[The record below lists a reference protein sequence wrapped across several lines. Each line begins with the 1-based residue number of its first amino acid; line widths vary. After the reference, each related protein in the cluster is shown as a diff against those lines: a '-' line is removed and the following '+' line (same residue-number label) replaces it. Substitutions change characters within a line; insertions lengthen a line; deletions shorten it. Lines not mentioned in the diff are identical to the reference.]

1 MKIAVPYDNGNVF
14 QHFGRTEAFKYYQVT
29 DGVVTAGEVISTN
42 GIGHEALAD
51 VLAEN
56 GADAVICG
64 GLGSG
69 AMNALTAAG
78 IQVISGAQGSTDE
91 AVQSFLRGEL
101 TCSEVNCNH
110 HHEEDPGCGGS
121 CGSGEDSCGN
131 GSEED
136 GCGCCGSEEDGCGCC
151 GSEEDGC
158 GCCDSEEGSCGCCGS
173 EEGSCGGGCGGCGHH
188 IPVEGKNVGARVR
201 VHYEGTLDDGTRFD
215 SSYERNEPLEFVCG
229 SGQMIHGFDQA
240 VAQMNVGEIVNV
252 RLEPEEAYGMPDPA
266 AVMVFRIRDLPGSE
280 NLVPG
285 QRVQLEADNGQIV
298 PVRVTARDG
307 ETITLDANHEMAGK
321 ALNFKIELVEIL

>member
-101 TCSEVNCNH
+101 TSSEVNCNH

-121 CGSGEDSCGN
+121 CGYGSEEDGCGSCGS
-131 GSEED
+131 GED

-151 GSEEDGC
+151 GSEE
-158 GCCDSEEGSCGCCGS
+158 
-173 EEGSCGGGCGGCGHH
+173 GGCGGCGHH

-266 AVMVFRIRDLPGSE
+266 AVMVFRIRDLPGSG

-298 PVRVTARDG
+298 PVRVTARDD

>member
-101 TCSEVNCNH
+101 TSSEVNCNH

-121 CGSGEDSCGN
+121 CGYGSEEDGCGSCGS
-131 GSEED
+131 GED
-136 GCGCCGSEEDGCGCC
+136 GCGCCGSE
-151 GSEEDGC
+151 
-158 GCCDSEEGSCGCCGS
+158 
-173 EEGSCGGGCGGCGHH
+173 
-188 IPVEGKNVGARVR
+188 
-201 VHYEGTLDDGTRFD
+201 
-215 SSYERNEPLEFVCG
+215 
-229 SGQMIHGFDQA
+229 
-240 VAQMNVGEIVNV
+240 
-252 RLEPEEAYGMPDPA
+252 
-266 AVMVFRIRDLPGSE
+266 
-280 NLVPG
+280 
-285 QRVQLEADNGQIV
+285 
-298 PVRVTARDG
+298 
-307 ETITLDANHEMAGK
+307 
-321 ALNFKIELVEIL
+321 

>member
-101 TCSEVNCNH
+101 TSSEVNCNH

-121 CGSGEDSCGN
+121 CGY

-136 GCGCCGSEEDGCGCC
+136 GCGCCGSEE
-151 GSEEDGC
+151 
-158 GCCDSEEGSCGCCGS
+158 
-173 EEGSCGGGCGGCGHH
+173 GGCGGCGHH

-266 AVMVFRIRDLPGSE
+266 AVMVFRIRDLPGSG

-298 PVRVTARDG
+298 PVRVTARDD

>member
-121 CGSGEDSCGN
+121 CGSGEDSCGGGCGEDSCGY

-136 GCGCCGSEEDGCGCC
+136 GCGCCGSEE
-151 GSEEDGC
+151 
-158 GCCDSEEGSCGCCGS
+158 
-173 EEGSCGGGCGGCGHH
+173 GGCGGCGHH

-266 AVMVFRIRDLPGSE
+266 AVMVFRIRDLPGSG

-298 PVRVTARDG
+298 PVRVTARDD
-307 ETITLDANHEMAGK
+307 ETITLDARCSATPTTLPHSA
-321 ALNFKIELVEIL
+321 FS

>member
-121 CGSGEDSCGN
+121 CGSGEDSCGGGCGEDSCGY

-136 GCGCCGSEEDGCGCC
+136 GCGCCGSEE
-151 GSEEDGC
+151 
-158 GCCDSEEGSCGCCGS
+158 
-173 EEGSCGGGCGGCGHH
+173 GGCGGCGHH

-266 AVMVFRIRDLPGSE
+266 AVMVFRIKDLPGSG

-298 PVRVTARDG
+298 PVRVTARDD

>member
-121 CGSGEDSCGN
+121 CGSGEDSCGGGCGEDSCGN

-136 GCGCCGSEEDGCGCC
+136 GCGCCGSEEGG
-151 GSEEDGC
+151 
-158 GCCDSEEGSCGCCGS
+158 
-173 EEGSCGGGCGGCGHH
+173 CGGGCGGCGHH

-266 AVMVFRIRDLPGSE
+266 AVMVFRIKDLPGSG

-298 PVRVTARDG
+298 PVRVTARDD

>member
-121 CGSGEDSCGN
+121 CGY

-136 GCGCCGSEEDGCGCC
+136 GCGCCGSEEGG
-151 GSEEDGC
+151 
-158 GCCDSEEGSCGCCGS
+158 
-173 EEGSCGGGCGGCGHH
+173 CGGGCGGCGHH

-266 AVMVFRIRDLPGSE
+266 AVMVFRIRDLPGSG

-298 PVRVTARDG
+298 PVRVTARDD

>member
-158 GCCDSEEGSCGCCGS
+158 G
-173 EEGSCGGGCGGCGHH
+173 GCGHH

-266 AVMVFRIRDLPGSE
+266 AVMVFRIRDLPGSG

-298 PVRVTARDG
+298 PVRVTARDD

>member
-78 IQVISGAQGSTDE
+78 IQVISGAQGSTNE

-101 TCSEVNCNH
+101 TSSEVNCNH

-121 CGSGEDSCGN
+121 CGY

-136 GCGCCGSEEDGCGCC
+136 GCGCCGSEE
-151 GSEEDGC
+151 
-158 GCCDSEEGSCGCCGS
+158 
-173 EEGSCGGGCGGCGHH
+173 GGCGGCGHH

-266 AVMVFRIRDLPGSE
+266 AVMVFRIRDLPGSG

-298 PVRVTARDG
+298 PVRVTARDD

>member
-121 CGSGEDSCGN
+121 CGSGEDSCGGGCGEDSCGY

-136 GCGCCGSEEDGCGCC
+136 GCGCCGSEE
-151 GSEEDGC
+151 
-158 GCCDSEEGSCGCCGS
+158 
-173 EEGSCGGGCGGCGHH
+173 GGCGGCGHH

-266 AVMVFRIRDLPGSE
+266 AVMVFRIRDLPGSG

-298 PVRVTARDG
+298 PVRVTARDD

>member
-101 TCSEVNCNH
+101 TSSEVNCNH

-121 CGSGEDSCGN
+121 CGYGSEEDGCGSCGS
-131 GSEED
+131 GED

-151 GSEEDGC
+151 GSEEGGC
-158 GCCDSEEGSCGCCGS
+158 GCGGS
-173 EEGSCGGGCGGCGHH
+173 EEGGCGGGCGGCGHH
-188 IPVEGKNVGARVR
+188 IPAEGKNVGVRVR

-266 AVMVFRIRDLPGSE
+266 AVMVFRIRDLPGSG

-298 PVRVTARDG
+298 PVRVTARDD

>member
-121 CGSGEDSCGN
+121 CGSGEDSCGGGCGEDSCGY

-136 GCGCCGSEEDGCGCC
+136 GCGCCGSEE
-151 GSEEDGC
+151 
-158 GCCDSEEGSCGCCGS
+158 
-173 EEGSCGGGCGGCGHH
+173 GGCGGCGHH

-266 AVMVFRIRDLPGSE
+266 AVMVFRIKDLPGSE

-298 PVRVTARDG
+298 PVRVTARDD

>member
-121 CGSGEDSCGN
+121 CGSGEDSCGGGCGEDSCGY

-136 GCGCCGSEEDGCGCC
+136 GCGCCGSEE
-151 GSEEDGC
+151 
-158 GCCDSEEGSCGCCGS
+158 
-173 EEGSCGGGCGGCGHH
+173 GGCGGCGHH

-266 AVMVFRIRDLPGSE
+266 AVMVFRVRDLPGSG

-298 PVRVTARDG
+298 PVRVTARDD

>member
-101 TCSEVNCNH
+101 TSSEVNCNH

-121 CGSGEDSCGN
+121 CGYGSEEDGCGSCGS
-131 GSEED
+131 GED

-151 GSEEDGC
+151 GSEEGGC
-158 GCCDSEEGSCGCCGS
+158 GCGGS
-173 EEGSCGGGCGGCGHH
+173 EEGGCGGGCGGCGHH
-188 IPVEGKNVGARVR
+188 IPVEGKNVGVRVR

-298 PVRVTARDG
+298 PVRVTARDD

>member
-101 TCSEVNCNH
+101 TSSEVNCNH

-151 GSEEDGC
+151 GSEEGGC
-158 GCCDSEEGSCGCCGS
+158 GCGGS
-173 EEGSCGGGCGGCGHH
+173 EEGGCGGGCGGCGHH
-188 IPVEGKNVGARVR
+188 IPVEGKNVGVRVR

-298 PVRVTARDG
+298 PVRVTARDN

>member
-101 TCSEVNCNH
+101 TSSEVNCNH

-121 CGSGEDSCGN
+121 CGYGSEEDGCGSCGS
-131 GSEED
+131 GED

-151 GSEEDGC
+151 GSEE
-158 GCCDSEEGSCGCCGS
+158 
-173 EEGSCGGGCGGCGHH
+173 GGCGGCGRH
-188 IPVEGKNVGARVR
+188 IPVGGKNVGARVR
-201 VHYEGTLDDGTRFD
+201 VHYEGTLDDGTRCD

-266 AVMVFRIRDLPGSE
+266 AVMVFRIKDLPGSE

-298 PVRVTARDG
+298 PVRVTARDD

>member
-78 IQVISGAQGSTDE
+78 IQVISGAQGSTNE

-101 TCSEVNCNH
+101 TSSEVNCNH

-121 CGSGEDSCGN
+121 CGSGEDSCGGGCGEDSCGY

-136 GCGCCGSEEDGCGCC
+136 GCGCCGSEE
-151 GSEEDGC
+151 
-158 GCCDSEEGSCGCCGS
+158 
-173 EEGSCGGGCGGCGHH
+173 GGCGGCGHH

-266 AVMVFRIRDLPGSE
+266 AVMVFRIRDLPGSG

-298 PVRVTARDG
+298 PVRVTARDD

>member
-78 IQVISGAQGSTDE
+78 IQVISGAQGSTNE

-101 TCSEVNCNH
+101 TSSEVNCNH

-121 CGSGEDSCGN
+121 CGYGSEEDGCGSCGS
-131 GSEED
+131 GED

-151 GSEEDGC
+151 GSEEGGC
-158 GCCDSEEGSCGCCGS
+158 GCGGS
-173 EEGSCGGGCGGCGHH
+173 EEGGCGGGCGGCGHH
-188 IPVEGKNVGARVR
+188 IPVEGKNVGVRVR

-266 AVMVFRIRDLPGSE
+266 AVMVFRIRDLPGSG

-298 PVRVTARDG
+298 PVRVTARDD

>member
-121 CGSGEDSCGN
+121 CGSGEDSCGGGCGEDSCGY

-136 GCGCCGSEEDGCGCC
+136 GCGCCGSEE
-151 GSEEDGC
+151 
-158 GCCDSEEGSCGCCGS
+158 
-173 EEGSCGGGCGGCGHH
+173 GGCGGCGHH
-188 IPVEGKNVGARVR
+188 IPVEGKNVGVRVR

-266 AVMVFRIRDLPGSE
+266 AVMVFRIRDLPGSG

-298 PVRVTARDG
+298 PVRVTARDD

>member
-101 TCSEVNCNH
+101 TSSEVNCNH

-121 CGSGEDSCGN
+121 CGYGSEEDGCGSCGS
-131 GSEED
+131 GED
-136 GCGCCGSEEDGCGCC
+136 GCGCCGSEEDGCGC
-151 GSEEDGC
+151 G
-158 GCCDSEEGSCGCCGS
+158 GS
-173 EEGSCGGGCGGCGHH
+173 EEGGCGCGGSEEGGCGGGCGGCGHH
-188 IPVEGKNVGARVR
+188 IPVEGKNVGVRVR

-266 AVMVFRIRDLPGSE
+266 AVMVFRIRDLPGSG

-298 PVRVTARDG
+298 PVRVTARDD

>member
-121 CGSGEDSCGN
+121 CGSGEDSCGGGCGEDSCGY
-131 GSEED
+131 GSEEDGCGSCGSGED
-136 GCGCCGSEEDGCGCC
+136 GCGCCGSEE
-151 GSEEDGC
+151 
-158 GCCDSEEGSCGCCGS
+158 
-173 EEGSCGGGCGGCGHH
+173 GGCGGCGHH

-266 AVMVFRIRDLPGSE
+266 AVMVFRIRDLPGSG

-298 PVRVTARDG
+298 PVRVTARDD

>member
-101 TCSEVNCNH
+101 TSSEVNCNH

-121 CGSGEDSCGN
+121 CGYGSEEDGCGSCGS
-131 GSEED
+131 GED

-151 GSEEDGC
+151 GSEEGGC
-158 GCCDSEEGSCGCCGS
+158 GCGGS
-173 EEGSCGGGCGGCGHH
+173 EEGGCGGGCGGCGHH
-188 IPVEGKNVGARVR
+188 IPVEGKNVGVRVR

-266 AVMVFRIRDLPGSE
+266 AVMVFRIKDLPGSE

-298 PVRVTARDG
+298 PVRVTARDD

>member
-101 TCSEVNCNH
+101 TSSEVNCNH

-121 CGSGEDSCGN
+121 CGYGSEEDGCGSCGS
-131 GSEED
+131 GED
-136 GCGCCGSEEDGCGCC
+136 GCGCCGSEEGGCGC
-151 GSEEDGC
+151 G
-158 GCCDSEEGSCGCCGS
+158 GS
-173 EEGSCGGGCGGCGHH
+173 EEGGCGGGCGGCGHH
-188 IPVEGKNVGARVR
+188 IPVEGKNVGVRVR

-266 AVMVFRIRDLPGSE
+266 AVMVFRIRDLPGSG

-298 PVRVTARDG
+298 PVRVTARDD

>member
-121 CGSGEDSCGN
+121 CGSGEDSCGGGCGEDSCGY

-136 GCGCCGSEEDGCGCC
+136 GCGCCGSEEGGCGC
-151 GSEEDGC
+151 G
-158 GCCDSEEGSCGCCGS
+158 GS
-173 EEGSCGGGCGGCGHH
+173 EEGGCGGGCGGCGHH

-298 PVRVTARDG
+298 PVRVTARDN

>member
-78 IQVISGAQGSTDE
+78 IQVISGAQGSTNE

-101 TCSEVNCNH
+101 TSSEVNCNH

-121 CGSGEDSCGN
+121 CGYGSEEDGCGSCGS
-131 GSEED
+131 GED

-151 GSEEDGC
+151 GSEEGGC
-158 GCCDSEEGSCGCCGS
+158 GCGGS
-173 EEGSCGGGCGGCGHH
+173 EEGGCGGGCGGCGHH
-188 IPVEGKNVGARVR
+188 IPVEGKNVGVRVR

-266 AVMVFRIRDLPGSE
+266 AVMVFRIRDLPGSG

-298 PVRVTARDG
+298 PVRVTARDD
-307 ETITLDANHEMAGK
+307 ETITLDANHEMASK

>member
-121 CGSGEDSCGN
+121 CGSGEDSCGGGCGEDSCGY

-136 GCGCCGSEEDGCGCC
+136 GCGCCGSEE
-151 GSEEDGC
+151 
-158 GCCDSEEGSCGCCGS
+158 
-173 EEGSCGGGCGGCGHH
+173 GGCGGCGHH

-266 AVMVFRIRDLPGSE
+266 AVMVFRIRDLPGSG

-298 PVRVTARDG
+298 PVRVTARALLRNSHHAATFG
-307 ETITLDANHEMAGK
+307 ILVTLSRHFMPHVGRVNKSCRHSHASMRGGG
-321 ALNFKIELVEIL
+321 LLTL

>member
-121 CGSGEDSCGN
+121 CGSGEDSCGGGCGEDSCGY

-136 GCGCCGSEEDGCGCC
+136 GCGCCGSEEGG
-151 GSEEDGC
+151 
-158 GCCDSEEGSCGCCGS
+158 
-173 EEGSCGGGCGGCGHH
+173 CGGGCGGCGHH

-266 AVMVFRIRDLPGSE
+266 AVMVFRIRDLPGSG

-298 PVRVTARDG
+298 PVRVTARDD

>member
-136 GCGCCGSEEDGCGCC
+136 GCGCCGSEE
-151 GSEEDGC
+151 
-158 GCCDSEEGSCGCCGS
+158 
-173 EEGSCGGGCGGCGHH
+173 GSCGGGCGGCGHH

-266 AVMVFRIRDLPGSE
+266 AVMVFRIRDLPGSG

-298 PVRVTARDG
+298 PVRVTARDD

>member
-101 TCSEVNCNH
+101 TSSEVNCNH

-121 CGSGEDSCGN
+121 CGYGSEEDGCGSCGS
-131 GSEED
+131 GED

-151 GSEEDGC
+151 GSEEGGC
-158 GCCDSEEGSCGCCGS
+158 GCGGS
-173 EEGSCGGGCGGCGHH
+173 EEGGCGGGCGGCGHH
-188 IPVEGKNVGARVR
+188 IPVEGKNVGVRVR

-266 AVMVFRIRDLPGSE
+266 AVMVFRIRDLPGSG

-298 PVRVTARDG
+298 PFRVTARDD

>member
-101 TCSEVNCNH
+101 TSSEVNCNH

-121 CGSGEDSCGN
+121 CGSGEDSCGGGCGEDSCGY

-136 GCGCCGSEEDGCGCC
+136 GCGCCGSEE
-151 GSEEDGC
+151 
-158 GCCDSEEGSCGCCGS
+158 
-173 EEGSCGGGCGGCGHH
+173 GGCGGCGHH

-266 AVMVFRIRDLPGSE
+266 AVMVFRIRDLPGSG

-298 PVRVTARDG
+298 PVRVTARDD